1 MKKLFV
7 TITLLVLLVGTSFAK
22 RIDIKYKT
30 FAVTTKEEFVD
41 YFEYFSQIYGDNYIE
56 TVKEAET
63 IEDVNKYKYLIHC
76 DNDDNVSMF
85 FYSEEFDR
93 YFKIYFY
100 RNFLQ

>member
-1 MKKLFV
+1 MKRLAVLVILFV
-7 TITLLVLLVGTSFAK
+7 MLVGTSFAK

-85 FYSEEFDR
+85 FYNSQAR
-93 YFKIYFY
+93 KMPS
-100 RNFLQ
+100 LQLGI

>member
-63 IEDVNKYKYLIHC
+63 IEDVNKYKYLINC

>member
-1 MKKLFV
+1 MKRLTVLVILFV
-7 TITLLVLLVGTSFAK
+7 MLVGTSFAK

-41 YFEYFSQIYGDNYIE
+41 YFEYFSEIYGDNYIE

-85 FYSEEFDR
+85 FYSEDFDR

>member
-1 MKKLFV
+1 MKRLVVLVVLFV
-7 TITLLVLLVGTSFAK
+7 MLVGTSFAK

-85 FYSEEFDR
+85 FYSEAFDR

>member
-1 MKKLFV
+1 MKRLAVLVILFV
-7 TITLLVLLVGTSFAK
+7 MLVGTSFAK

-85 FYSEEFDR
+85 FYSVDFDR

-100 RNFLQ
+100 RNFL

>member
-1 MKKLFV
+1 ME
-7 TITLLVLLVGTSFAK
+7 I
-22 RIDIKYKT
+22 
-30 FAVTTKEEFVD
+30 
-41 YFEYFSQIYGDNYIE
+41 NYIE
-56 TVKEAET
+56 TVKETET

-85 FYSEEFDR
+85 FYSEDFDR

>member
-1 MKKLFV
+1 MKRLVVLVVLFV
-7 TITLLVLLVGTSFAK
+7 MLVGTSFAK

-63 IEDVNKYKYLIHC
+63 IEDVNKYKYLIQR
-76 DNDDNVSMF
+76 DSDDNVYMF
-85 FYSEEFDR
+85 FYSEDFDR

-100 RNFLQ
+100 RNFLK